1 VMLEQAHG
9 VGITSVATHADGSV
23 PVNLGQGRWRSTVT
37 FPELALQSGE
47 YVVSGYLFDSKGLVV
62 YDQWYQ
68 YLYFKF
74 EYPTLTPGLVRLP
87 HFWS

>member
-1 VMLEQAHG
+1 MLEQAHG
-9 VGITSVATHADGSV
+9 VGLTSVATHADGAA
-23 PVNLGQGRWRSTVT
+23 PVSLGQGRWRATVT
-37 FPELALQSGE
+37 FTNLPLQSGE
-47 YVVSGYLFDSKGLVV
+47 YVISAYLFDSKGLVV

-68 YLYFKF
+68 NLYFKF